1 MELFNDTFLE
11 FAAMLALAVG
21 AGLIGR
27 FLRQPLIVSF
37 IAVGLLV
44 GPYGLSLLQSDD
56 QVHLLSEMGIAVLL
70 FVVGLK
76 LDVSLIRSTG
86 KVALY
91 AGLGQVLFTSVFGF
105 LLNRWMGFDMVV
117 SIYVAV
123 ALTFSSTIIIVK
135 LLSDKKE
142 IDTLHGQ
149 ISIGFLIVQD
159 IVVIIAM
166 IALSAMGTPSEYPLW
181 QEIAIVVLKG
191 IGLIVLIILLMRFVL
206 GWLTSMLARTPEL
219 LVLFSLTWAITLAG
233 FSDFLGFSKEVGA
246 FLGGISLAS
255 TPYREVIAGR
265 LTSVRDF
272 LLLFFFISLGS
283 QVNVPLLGEQ
293 IFPAVVLSLFVLIGN
308 PIIVMVILGL
318 MGYRKRTGFLA
329 GLNVAQISE
338 FSLILAALGLSLGQ
352 INEETLGLIT
362 LVGLITIGISTYLIM
377 YSHQIYE
384 KVSFLLD
391 VFEKKVPTT
400 ELGDENLAHRPFDII
415 IFGLGLYGN
424 SIAKS
429 LEKAGFKVFGVDFDP
444 KAVKRWKKKGR
455 AAQYGDADD
464 PELHEILPLSAQC
477 IISTITDKQI
487 NFALIKYLKLGDFK
501 GHIAMTSYTGR
512 TAKELE
518 KAGADLILLPF
529 ADAAEGIPEKLK
541 SLKKKEEQEFFLRF
555 VLYNTKSKY
564 PL

>member
-1 MELFNDTFLE
+1 
-11 FAAMLALAVG
+11 
-21 AGLIGR
+21 
-27 FLRQPLIVSF
+27 
-37 IAVGLLV
+37 
-44 GPYGLSLLQSDD
+44 
-56 QVHLLSEMGIAVLL
+56 
-70 FVVGLK
+70 
-76 LDVSLIRSTG
+76 
-86 KVALY
+86 
-91 AGLGQVLFTSVFGF
+91 
-105 LLNRWMGFDMVV
+105 MGFDMVV

-541 SLKKKEEQEFFLRF
+541 SLKKKEE
-555 VLYNTKSKY
+555 
-564 PL
+564 

>member
-1 MELFNDTFLE
+1 MEHFNDTFLE
-11 FAAMLALAVG
+11 FAAILAIAVG

-27 FLRQPLIVSF
+27 LLRQPLIVAF
-37 IAVGLLV
+37 IAVGLIV
-44 GPYGLSLLQSDD
+44 GPYGINLLQSGDKI
-56 QVHLLSEMGIAVLL
+56 HLLSEMGIAVLL
-70 FVVGLK
+70 FAVGLK

-105 LLNRWMGFDMVV
+105 LLGIWLGFEPVV

-142 IDTLHGQ
+142 IQSLHGQ

-166 IALSAMGTPSEYPLW
+166 IALSAMGTPSEYTLW
-181 QEIAIVVLKG
+181 EEILIVVLKG
-191 IGLIVLIILLMRFVL
+191 VGLMVLVFLLMRYVL
-206 GWLTSMLARTPEL
+206 TWLTSLLARTPEL
-219 LVLFSLTWAITLAG
+219 LVLFALAWAIALAA

-246 FLGGISLAS
+246 FLGGISLAA

-272 LLLFFFISLGS
+272 LLLFFFIYLGS
-283 QVNVPLLGEQ
+283 QVNVPLLGQQ
-293 IFPAVVLSLFVLIGN
+293 IFPAIVLSLFVLIGN
-308 PIIVMVILGL
+308 PIIVMIILGL

-384 KVSFLLD
+384 KVSFMLD
-391 VFEKKVPTT
+391 IFEKKAPTT
-400 ELGDENLAHRPFDII
+400 EVEDEDLHHQPFDVI
-415 IFGLGLYGN
+415 IFGLGMYGN
-424 SIAKS
+424 NVARS
-429 LEKAGFKVFGVDFDP
+429 LEDAGFRVFGVDFDP
-444 KAVKRWKKKGR
+444 KAVARWKKKGR

-464 PELHEILPLSAQC
+464 PELPEILPLSAQC
-477 IISTITDKQI
+477 VVSTLDDKQV
-487 NFALIKYLKLGDFK
+487 NKALIKYLKDADYK
-501 GHIAMTSYTGR
+501 GQIAMTSYTGR

-518 KAGADLILLPF
+518 KAGADLVLLPF
-529 ADAAEGIPEKLK
+529 VDAAESIPEKLK
-541 SLKKKEEQEFFLRF
+541 SLKKPQE
-555 VLYNTKSKY
+555 
-564 PL
+564 

>member
-1 MELFNDTFLE
+1 MEIFNDTFLE

-21 AGLIGR
+21 IGFIGR
-27 FLRQPLIVSF
+27 ILRQPLIVSF

-44 GPYGLSLLQSDD
+44 GPYGLSLLQSND

-76 LDVSLIRSTG
+76 LDVGLIRSTG

-91 AGLGQVLFTSVFGF
+91 AGLGQVIFTSVFGF
-105 LLNRWMGFDMVV
+105 LLNRWMGFDLVV

-142 IDTLHGQ
+142 LDTLHGQ

-191 IGLIVLIILLMRFVL
+191 VGLIVLIILLMRFVL
-206 GWLTSMLARTPEL
+206 SWLTSLMARTPEL

-233 FSDFLGFSKEVGA
+233 FSDYLGFSKEVGA

-255 TPYREVIAGR
+255 TPYREVLAGR

-283 QVNVPLLGEQ
+283 QVNVPLLDEQ

-308 PIIVMVILGL
+308 PIIVMIILGL

-338 FSLILAALGLSLGQ
+338 FSLILAALGLRLGQ

-384 KVSFLLD
+384 KVASLLD
-391 VFEKKVPTT
+391 VFEKKVPSR
-400 ELGDENLAHRPFDII
+400 EVGSEDLAHRPFDVI
-415 IFGLGLYGN
+415 IFGLGMYGN
-424 SIAKS
+424 NLAKS
-429 LEKAGFKVFGVDFDP
+429 LEQAGFKVFGVDYDP
-444 KAVKRWKKKGR
+444 RAVKRWKKKGR

-477 IISTITDKQI
+477 VISTISSKEI
-487 NFALIKYLKLGDFK
+487 SLALIKYLKHAQYK
-501 GHIAMTSYTGR
+501 GNIAVTSYTGR

-529 ADAAEGIPEKLK
+529 ADAAEGIPDKLK
-541 SLKKKEEQEFFLRF
+541 SLKKKEE
-555 VLYNTKSKY
+555 
-564 PL
+564 